1 MRILSG
7 YSYVYPMYI
16 RNDNKG
22 LNKGGP
28 RFMAFVTSESV
39 IPYQLP
45 TPIAWEELI
54 PVLRKYCLSLT
65 GSMWDAED
73 LVQSACLQLLRQND
87 NQAVS
92 VRNPEAYLIRTA
104 RNLWLDQLRSSE
116 TIRKLQDKLQGMAL
130 PLEEGQ
136 QLGLEIEH
144 ALQCL
149 LRWLSPLQRTVF
161 LLREVWSFRTPETAE
176 LLNMTEGA
184 VKAALSRARNALE
197 QHKRSNPYGAEVM
210 GSTQEAMLLKQ
221 YLAAFRT
228 GDTRRL
234 VELGL
239 QDGMDPMTVAGQ
251 VLEQR
256 AAVRSSIRYAR
267 AASVQA
273 NKVSGSPR
281 ARCAA

>member
-1 MRILSG
+1 
-7 YSYVYPMYI
+7 
-16 RNDNKG
+16 
-22 LNKGGP
+22 
-28 RFMAFVTSESV
+28 MAFVTSEPV
-39 IPYQLP
+39 ISYQTP

-65 GSMWDAED
+65 GSIWDAED

-87 NQAVS
+87 DQAAR

-104 RNLWLDQLRSSE
+104 RNLWMDQLRSSE
-116 TIRKLQDKLQGMAL
+116 TTRKLLDKLKGITS
-130 PLEEGQ
+130 EFGEGQ
-136 QLGLEIEH
+136 PSGVEIEH
-144 ALQCL
+144 AIQCL

-161 LLREVWSFRTPETAE
+161 LLREVWSYRTQETAE

-184 VKAALSRARNALE
+184 IKAALSRARYALE
-197 QHKRSNPYGAEVM
+197 QHMQSNPYGAEIRE
-210 GSTQEAMLLKQ
+210 SAQDAILLKQ

-228 GDTRRL
+228 GDTRLL

-239 QDGMDPMTVAGQ
+239 QDGMNPMAVAGR

-256 AAVRSSIRYAR
+256 AARSTVRYAR
-267 AASVQA
+267 QASVQA
-273 NKVSGSPR
+273 REVNGTQR